1 VTVAAPT
8 GAATGGF
15 DPTTLEA
22 AADKAFTL
30 TFDNQDDQAP
40 HNVVIQD
47 TGGTKVQMAGDTSP
61 FTGPSQRSYSVSGL
75 KAGDYKFICEV
86 HPTTMTGTL
95 TVK

>member
-1 VTVAAPT
+1 
-8 GAATGGF
+8 
-15 DPTTLEA
+15 
-22 AADKAFTL
+22 
-30 TFDNQDDQAP
+30 
-40 HNVVIQD
+40 
-47 TGGTKVQMAGDTSP
+47 MAGDTSP